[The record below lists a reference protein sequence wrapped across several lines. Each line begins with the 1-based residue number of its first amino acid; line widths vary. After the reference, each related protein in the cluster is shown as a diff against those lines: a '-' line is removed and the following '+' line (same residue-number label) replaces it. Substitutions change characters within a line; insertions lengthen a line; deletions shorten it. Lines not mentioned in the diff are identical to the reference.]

1 MKDLKIKKKRVL
13 FVCSSGGHLAQM
25 LQLEPLFKKYDY
37 WLITEDVP
45 STRELENK
53 YNLYFLGKK
62 KSNKNLSFIINFLR
76 NILIALK
83 FMLKFRPHVVVST
96 GTHPAIPFCYA
107 AKLFGKKVVFFLT
120 YARIYTKGRSAN
132 IAYPI
137 SDLFIVQ
144 WKQQLVNYPK
154 AKFYGGGLY

>member
-1 MKDLKIKKKRVL
+1 MKNKKKRVL

-25 LQLEPLFKKYDY
+25 LQLEPLFHKYEY
-37 WLITEDVP
+37 ILITEDVP
-45 STRELENK
+45 STRELQRK
-53 YNLYFLGKK
+53 YNLFLLKINKRKK
-62 KSNKNLSFIINFLR
+62 NNISFIIGFL
-76 NILIALK
+76 NYFFIAFK

-96 GTHPAIPFCYA
+96 GTHPSIPFCYM

-144 WKQQLVNYPK
+144 WKQQLANYPK